1 MTVRTQAETSH
12 FTMLLQCCARLFTE
26 YVCVCVYIY
35 TGYSNH
41 KLFSINLP
49 IAKLLH
55 DIACL
60 AITYDKWFVVT

>member
-1 MTVRTQAETSH
+1 MTVRTQAESSR
-12 FTMLLQCCARLFTE
+12 FTVLLPVLCETVYRI
-26 YVCVCVYIY
+26 CVCVYIY
-35 TGYSNH
+35 TGYRNY